1 MMSKQPK
8 ISELAS
14 TLGLKFK
21 DPELFENAFV
31 HRSYLNENP
40 RFKLENNERLEFLG
54 DAVLELAVTRYL
66 FEKFARKP
74 EGELTL
80 LRSALVRGKNLS
92 QIGKELGVFECL
104 YLSAG
109 ERKGSARAR
118 ELILAN
124 ALEAMIGAIYLD
136 LGFERAEKFVRDY
149 VAQNID
155 EIVSAGS
162 HIDAKSLFQEKIQ
175 EKFKITPNYKILEE
189 SGPDHNKV
197 FTSGVF
203 IGGEVVAEGQGPS
216 RGQAEQEAAEVAL
229 KKMFLAQES
238 S

>member
-1 MMSKQPK
+1 MSNQPK
-8 ISELAS
+8 INELAEK
-14 TLGLKFK
+14 LHLKFNK
-21 DPELFENAFV
+21 PEVFENAFV

-40 RFKLENNERLEFLG
+40 RFMLENNERLEFLG
-54 DAVLELAVTRYL
+54 DAVLELAVTRFL
-66 FEKFARKP
+66 FERYNHKP

-92 QIGKELGVFECL
+92 QIAKDLGVFECL

-136 LGFERAEKFVRDY
+136 LGFAQAEKFVRDH
-149 VAQNID
+149 VAQKID

-162 HIDAKSLFQEKIQ
+162 PIDAKSLFQEKIQ
-175 EKFKITPNYKILEE
+175 EKFKITPSYKILEE

-203 IGGEVVAEGQGPS
+203 IGDEVVAKGQGPS
-216 RGQAEQEAAEVAL
+216 RGQAEQEAAEAAL